1 VQSIAKEG
9 SRALSSNGSFTGIL
23 DAGTMEYN
31 LGAGQQGT
39 PNHYNKFGRPPRAGV
54 GVGVANNHM
63 MISGYNAFKEIAPV
77 FVSKKPSETY
87 TRTNSEK
94 DQEKVKIFPLEE
106 RSWSRDPFA
115 AEDEIYQ
122 MRMKS
127 LASPGLTENESQ
139 T

>member
-23 DAGTMEYN
+23 DAGSLEYN

-39 PNHYNKFGRPPRAGV
+39 PNHYNKFDRPPRA

-77 FVSKKPSETY
+77 FVPKKPSEAY
-87 TRTNSEK
+87 TRTKSEK
-94 DQEKVKIFPLEE
+94 DQEKVKIFPLAE

-122 MRMKS
+122 MRMKN
-127 LASPGLTENESQ
+127 LTSPGLTKNESQ

>member
-1 VQSIAKEG
+1 M
-9 SRALSSNGSFTGIL
+9 SSNGSFTGIL

-63 MISGYNAFKEIAPV
+63 MISGYNNLKEIAPV
-77 FVSKKPSETY
+77 FKPKKTSQAH
-87 TRTNSEK
+87 TRTNIAKNPEK
-94 DQEKVKIFPLEE
+94 LKIFWPQE

>member
-1 VQSIAKEG
+1 VKSNAKEG
-9 SRALSSNGSFTGIL
+9 SRALSSNESFDGIL
-23 DAGTMEYN
+23 DAGSLEYN
-31 LGAGQQGT
+31 LGAGQQGN
-39 PNHYNKFGRPPRAGV
+39 PNHFNKFYRPPRA

-63 MISGYNAFKEIAPV
+63 MISGNNAFKEIAPV
-77 FVSKKPSETY
+77 FVPKKPSEAH
-87 TRTNSEK
+87 TRTNTEK

-115 AEDEIYQ
+115 VEDEIYQ
-122 MRMKS
+122 MRMKN

>member
-1 VQSIAKEG
+1 VQSVAKER

-23 DAGTMEYN
+23 DSGTLEYN
-31 LGAGQQGT
+31 LGAGQQGN
-39 PNHYNKFGRPPRAGV
+39 PNHYTKFERPPRAGA
-54 GVGVANNHM
+54 GVANNHM
-63 MISGYNAFKEIAPV
+63 MISGHNAFKEIAPV
-77 FVSKKPSETY
+77 FVPKKPSETY
-87 TRTNSEK
+87 TRTSSEK

-122 MRMKS
+122 MRMKN